1 MAWLGIALEN
11 DSELLNNFY
20 SSGPYYFAEK
30 GDYQSL
36 IYILTNNFKINFIQ
50 NSQFVCA
57 KELSNSDS
65 KVLRKD
71 PGTPCLSQDCL
82 LFDDDNRLVLVDQN
96 ITFNTL
102 SFNSR
107 TN

>member
-1 MAWLGIALEN
+1 MKIHLVSNVYVSYDLCFGLNEN
-11 DSELLNNFY
+11 
-20 SSGPYYFAEK
+20 YFAEK
-30 GDYQSL
+30 GDNQSL
-36 IYILTNNFKINFIQ
+36 IHVLTNNFKINFIQ